1 MPKFENIDSCLKD
14 IEDRYKNNEKVR
26 SKLKGYTE
34 PIQISFLDT
43 QRKVMILVNE
53 DKGIEIKDNMGDAAA
68 PVKIDFAA
76 EQVLMDMFNKTLGA
90 VKAYSSGKI
99 KVVEGKIKNLLKL
112 KSLLF

>member
-1 MPKFENIDSCLKD
+1 MPKFETLESCLKD

-26 SKLKGYTE
+26 SKLKGFNE
-34 PIQISFLDT
+34 PIQITFSDT

-53 DKGIEIKDNMGDAAA
+53 DKSIEIKDKTGDAAA
-68 PVKIDFAA
+68 PIKIDFVA
-76 EQVLMDMFNKTLGA
+76 EQVLMDLFNKTLGA